1 MTASILIV
9 DDEKNTREGLQSALS
24 LDYDVAI
31 AANVDEA
38 LRLMNVET
46 FDIILTDLRM
56 GSQSGMS
63 LLEKVKSDFPHT
75 SCIMMTAYGNITTA
89 VEAMKKGASDFI
101 TKPIDL
107 GLLNAIISRTLKN
120 KKDFSSSAV
129 TAETAPKA
137 ITKNSKISTNLKII
151 SESKAMQEALI
162 MSEKVAASKATV
174 LITGETGTGKE
185 LVAKFIHDNSP
196 RKDEP
201 FVALHCAAIPATLLE
216 SEIFGYE
223 KGAFTGANQR
233 KIGKFE
239 SADKG
244 TIFLDEI
251 GEIDA
256 PTQVKILR
264 FLETKSFERL
274 GSVKST
280 NIDVRLICA
289 TNKDLKALVAEGSF
303 REDLFYRLNVVQI
316 KLSALR
322 ERKEDIEPM
331 LMHYLNYFAEE
342 NSLPK
347 IEVTKK
353 AMNVLI
359 NYSWPGNIRE
369 LRNFCESTVVMLSS
383 KTLDVSDLDGR
394 FFTENLPI
402 VKSENSENSNT
413 STNLSDNEHS
423 MILKALEQ
431 TKGHKSKAADLLGIS
446 RRTLHRKLNEKK

>member
-24 LDYDVAI
+24 LDYDVAL

-38 LRLMNVET
+38 LRLLKIES

-56 GSQSGMS
+56 GSQSGMI
-63 LLEKVKSDFPHT
+63 LLEKTQSDFPQT
-75 SCIMMTAYGNITTA
+75 SCIMMTAYGSISTA

-107 GLLNAIISRTLKN
+107 GLLNAIIARTLKN
-120 KKDFSSSAV
+120 KKEDFLNSSV
-129 TAETAPKA
+129 ETISKPQ
-137 ITKNSKISTNLKII
+137 IKNSAKTNLKII
-151 SESKAMQEALI
+151 SESKAMQEALS
-162 MSEKVAASKATV
+162 MSEKVATSKATV

-185 LVAKFIHDNSP
+185 LIAQFIHENSP

-201 FVALHCAAIPATLLE
+201 FIALHCAAIPATLLE

-239 SADKG
+239 AADKG

-256 PTQVKILR
+256 PTQVKLLR

-280 NIDVRLICA
+280 SIDVRLICA
-289 TNKDLKALVAEGSF
+289 TNKDLKALVVKGTF
-303 REDLFYRLNVVQI
+303 REDLYYRLNVVEV

-322 ERKEDIEPM
+322 ERKEDIKPM
-331 LMHYLNYFAEE
+331 LDYYLDFFAKE

-347 IEVTKK
+347 IEISKK
-353 AMNVLI
+353 ALDVLT

-369 LRNFCESTVVMLSS
+369 LRNFCESTVVMLGSN
-383 KTLDVSDLDGR
+383 KLDVENLDGR
-394 FFTENLPI
+394 FFSDNAPI
-402 VKSENSENSNT
+402 INSEDNPSST
-413 STNLSDNEHS
+413 STNLADNEHS
-423 MILKALEQ
+423 AIMRALEQ
-431 TKGHKSKAADLLGIS
+431 TKGHKTKAADLLGIS